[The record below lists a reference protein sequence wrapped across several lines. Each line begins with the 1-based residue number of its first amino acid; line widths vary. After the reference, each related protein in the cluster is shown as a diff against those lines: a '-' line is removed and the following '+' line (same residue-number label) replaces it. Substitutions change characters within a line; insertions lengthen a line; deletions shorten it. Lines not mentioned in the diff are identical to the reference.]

1 MSAASSPGKP
11 SLSPDALVRTALA
24 IADTEGLDALS
35 MRRVGSELGVAAM
48 SLYNHVANKD
58 ELLALMVDHVF
69 GTIPAIDRGA
79 PWDAAVTY
87 FFTDL
92 HDALLLHP
100 AAAQVAILQPTRG
113 EHAQRHSRAVI
124 AVLQSALAPGTAVEA
139 FIACSCF
146 TLGAVLYTSARAGD
160 AATDPGWIDLGI
172 DADDEP
178 ALREHL
184 AARAGHE
191 QFRSGLEHL
200 VRGYA
205 TEASG
210 TSPPHAAN

>member
-1 MSAASSPGKP
+1 M
-11 SLSPDALVRTALA
+11 RTALA
-24 IADTEGLDALS
+24 IADAEGLDALS

-69 GTIPAIDRGA
+69 GTIPAVDGET
-79 PWDAAVTY
+79 PWDAAVTD

-100 AAAQVAILQPTRG
+100 AAAQVATLQPTRG
-113 EHAQRHSRAVI
+113 EHTQRHSRAVI
-124 AVLQSALAPGTAVEA
+124 AVLRGALAPGTAVEA

-146 TLGAVLYTSARAGD
+146 TLGAVLYTSARAGN
-160 AATDPGWIDLGI
+160 AATDPGWVDLGI
-172 DADDEP
+172 DADEP
-178 ALREHL
+178 VLREHL

-205 TEASG
+205 TEATG
-210 TSPPHAAN
+210 TTPPRAAS